1 MNPTCRLRPVTA
13 LLGLAGSVLAGGCAA
28 DVEELRERF
37 RGETPREAYEH
48 ALDVAGLTETA
59 LGRDWLAAAERAL
72 ADPHP
77 IRLPYR
83 EAGYLPPEQPTAIG
97 YLLTARRGQQI
108 TVELE
113 LHADTA
119 ALVFIEVYRVLDDSA
134 RTLRLVAAGDSL
146 ARRAEF
152 EARRDGKYVVRIQ
165 PELLRGGRYAL
176 TISTAGSLAFPVAG
190 ASTGSIASRF
200 GAPRD
205 GGLREHHGVD
215 IFAPRGT
222 PVLAAISGYVR
233 RVRET
238 PRGGKVVWLSDAE
251 RGQSLY
257 YAHLDSQLVR
267 EGMWV
272 EAGDTIGLV
281 GNTGNARTTPP
292 HLHFGIYR
300 RGEGPVDPYWF
311 LYRPDPPTARVSV
324 DTSVLG
330 RWTRATRDGIRLR
343 NAPAEDAPARAELPR
358 HTAMRVLAAT
368 GSWYRVRL
376 PDGTVGF
383 VAGRLLEQADD
394 AVASERVAAT
404 LPLRSVPLPGALIV
418 DSIAPG
424 AEVPVLGRFGAY
436 LLVQAPGGRTGWVE
450 MN

>member
-13 LLGLAGSVLAGGCAA
+13 LLGLAGSVLAAGCGNVA
-28 DVEELRERF
+28 DVRERF
-37 RGETPREAYEH
+37 RGETPRETYEH
-48 ALDVAGLTETA
+48 ALGVAGLTETA
-59 LGRDWLAAAERAL
+59 LGRDWLAAAGRAL
-72 ADPHP
+72 AEPHP

-113 LHADTA
+113 LHADSA
-119 ALVFIEVYRVLDDSA
+119 ALVFIEVYRLLDDSA
-134 RTLRLVAAGDSL
+134 RTLRLVAAADSV
-146 ARRAEF
+146 ARRTEF
-152 EARRDGKYVVRIQ
+152 EAQRDGSYVVRIQ

-176 TISTAGSLAFPVAG
+176 TISAAGSLAFPVEG
-190 ASTGSIASRF
+190 ASARSIASGF

-205 GGLREHHGVD
+205 GGRREHHGVD
-215 IFAPRGT
+215 IIAPRGT

-238 PRGGKVVWLSDAE
+238 PRGGKVVWLSDGE
-251 RGQSLY
+251 RRQSLY

-272 EAGDTIGLV
+272 QAGDTIGLV

-311 LYRPDPPTARVSV
+311 LFRPDPPTARLNV
-324 DTSVLG
+324 DTTVLG
-330 RWTRATRDGIRLR
+330 RWTRAARDGIRLR
-343 NAPAEDAPARAELPR
+343 AAPAEDAPARAELPR

-394 AVASERVAAT
+394 AVASERVATT
-404 LPLRSVPLPGALIV
+404 LALRSVPLPGAIVV

-436 LLVQAPGGRTGWVE
+436 LFVQAPGGRTGWVE
-450 MN
+450 LN